1 MISLLKY
8 DENLGREILGND
20 VSRDYFNLIL

>member
-8 DENLGREILGND
+8 DENLGREILEND